1 VPAYNSSNGNELPFI
16 YQYPGAP
23 FPSLEDW
30 QAAQGEGRAGL
41 LRRMFKMAKLEVT
54 IGGKRDANQPAVQVN
69 VDASPEEMAV
79 ATMVG
84 TGLMAKAK
92 EKLGAKLGKFLRFGR

>member
-1 VPAYNSSNGNELPFI
+1 VPAYNASNANELPFI

-23 FPSLEDW
+23 YPSVEDW

-41 LRRMFKMAKLEVT
+41 LRRMFQMAKLEVR
-54 IGGKRDANQPAVQVN
+54 IGGKREANEPAVQVH

-79 ATMVG
+79 ATMLG
-84 TGLMAKAK
+84 KGLLTKAK
-92 EKLGAKLGKFLRFGR
+92 EKLGEKLGRFLRFGR